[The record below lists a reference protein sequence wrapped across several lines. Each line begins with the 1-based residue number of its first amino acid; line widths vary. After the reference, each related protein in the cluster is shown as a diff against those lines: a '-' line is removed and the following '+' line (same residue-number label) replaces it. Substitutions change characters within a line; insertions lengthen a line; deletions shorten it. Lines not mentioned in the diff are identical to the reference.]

1 MGHYQSCIITEPSI
15 EELINGG
22 SDVAIPD
29 YQSLML
35 PVLKLASDGEEH
47 RMSDVVDSL
56 ATQLNLTEAEREEL
70 LPSGKQPVFNNR
82 VHWAKTYLAQAK
94 LLIGTRRAF
103 FKITERGLDVL
114 AEKVTRIDAKYLR
127 RFDEFNAFVG
137 TDKPGIASSPG
148 VAPTIEDKIISQST
162 PDELLRATIKEVESA
177 LAADLIPRIC
187 AASPAFFERLVVDLL
202 LKMGYGGSRAD
213 AGRALGKTGDGGIDG
228 VIDQDQLGL
237 DRIYIQAKKYDP
249 DNAVSEP
256 DIRNFCGSL
265 GANKA
270 SKGVFVTTSYFIK
283 PAEEFAK
290 RHEYKVVLIDGDLL
304 ARLMIHHSVGVRIVE
319 TMHYKKIDDEFF
331 PDE

>member
-1 MGHYQSCIITEPSI
+1 
-15 EELINGG
+15 
-22 SDVAIPD
+22 
-29 YQSLML
+29 ML
-35 PVLKLASDGEEH
+35 PVLKLAGDGGEH
-47 RMSDVVDSL
+47 RMSDVVETL
-56 ATQLNLTEAEREEL
+56 ADQLKLTEAEREEL

-82 VHWAKTYLAQAK
+82 VHWAKQYLVQAK
-94 LLIGTRRAF
+94 VLVATRRAF
-103 FKITERGLDVL
+103 FKITERGRSVL
-114 AEKVTRIDAKYLR
+114 AENVERIDAKFLR
-127 RFDEFNAFVG
+127 RFDEFNAFVDG
-137 TDKPGIASSPG
+137 GRTGVTPSLNPQVVGEIAVS
-148 VAPTIEDKIISQST
+148 EST
-162 PDELLRATIKEVESA
+162 PDELLRTTIKEVENA

-202 LKMGYGGSRAD
+202 LKMGYGGSRND

-270 SKGVFVTTSYFIK
+270 AKGVFVTTSYFTK
-283 PAEEFAK
+283 PAEEFAE
-290 RHEYKVVLIDGDLL
+290 RHPYKVVLIDGDLL
-304 ARLMIHHSVGVRIVE
+304 ARLMILHSVGVRIVE
-319 TMHYKKIDDEFF
+319 TMHYKKVDDEYF

>member
-1 MGHYQSCIITEPSI
+1 MT
-15 EELINGG
+15 
-22 SDVAIPD
+22 IPD

-35 PVLKLASDGEEH
+35 PVLRIASDGAEH
-47 RMSDVVDSL
+47 RISDVVESL
-56 ATQLNLTEAEREEL
+56 AIQLCLSDAEREEL
-70 LPSGKQPVFNNR
+70 LPSGKQAIFNNR
-82 VHWAKTYLAQAK
+82 VHWARTYLAQAR
-94 LLIGTRRAF
+94 LLEATRRSF
-103 FKITERGLDVL
+103 FKITERGRSVL
-114 AEKVTRIDAKYLR
+114 AENVPRIDAKFLR
-127 RFDEFNAFVG
+127 RFPEFITFVAN
-137 TDKPGIASSPG
+137 DKTAVSQPDAAEL
-148 VAPTIEDKIISQST
+148 VEEKVVSQST

-177 LAADLIPRIC
+177 LAAELIPRIC

-202 LKMGYGGSRAD
+202 LKMGYGGSRAE

-249 DNAVSEP
+249 TNAVSEP

-270 SKGVFVTTSYFIK
+270 AKGVFVTTSYFTK
-283 PAEEFAK
+283 PAEEFAE
-290 RHEYKVVLIDGDLL
+290 RHPYKVVLIDGNLL
-304 ARLMIHHSVGVRIVE
+304 ARLMIRHSVGVRVVE

>member
-1 MGHYQSCIITEPSI
+1 M
-15 EELINGG
+15 
-22 SDVAIPD
+22 AIPD

-35 PVLKLASDGEEH
+35 PVLRLASDGAEH
-47 RMSDVVDSL
+47 RIADVVDSL
-56 ATQLNLTEAEREEL
+56 AEQLKLSDFEREEL

-94 LLIGTRRAF
+94 LLVGTRRAF
-103 FKITERGLDVL
+103 FKITDRGRAAL
-114 AEKVTRIDAKYLR
+114 AENNSRIDAKYLR
-127 RFDEFNAFVG
+127 RFPEFNSFIAGDAKTELPAVDS
-137 TDKPGIASSPG
+137 TPVIDDKAINQG
-148 VAPTIEDKIISQST
+148 T
-162 PDELLRATIKEVESA
+162 PDELLRATIKEVENA
-177 LAADLIPRIC
+177 LAAELIPRIC

-202 LKMGYGGSRAD
+202 LKMGYGGSRAE

-270 SKGVFVTTSYFIK
+270 AKGVFVTTSYFTK
-283 PAEEFAK
+283 PAEDFAE
-290 RHEYKVVLIDGDLL
+290 RHPYKVVLIDGDLL

>member
-137 TDKPGIASSPG
+137 TDKPSIASSPG

-187 AASPAFFERLVVDLL
+187 AASPAFFEWLVVDLL

-213 AGRALGKTGDGGIDG
+213 VGRALGKTGDGGIDG

-270 SKGVFVTTSYFIK
+270 SKGVFVTTSYFTK

>member
-1 MGHYQSCIITEPSI
+1 M
-15 EELINGG
+15 
-22 SDVAIPD
+22 AIPD

-35 PVLKLASDGEEH
+35 PVLKLASDGGEH
-47 RMSDVVDSL
+47 RMSDVVDTL

-94 LLIGTRRAF
+94 LLVSTRRAF
-103 FKITERGLDVL
+103 FKITERGRSVL
-114 AEKVTRIDAKYLR
+114 AENVERIDAKFLR
-127 RFDEFNAFVG
+127 RFDEFNIFAG
-137 TDKPGIASSPG
+137 TDKLGVSSSPD
-148 VAPTIEDKIISQST
+148 VAPMIEENAISQST

-177 LAADLIPRIC
+177 LAAELIPRIC

-202 LKMGYGGSRAD
+202 LKMGYGGS
-213 AGRALGKTGDGGIDG
+213 LGKTGDGGIDG

-237 DRIYIQAKKYDP
+237 DRIYIQAKRYDP

-270 SKGVFVTTSYFIK
+270 AKGVFVTTSYFTK
-283 PAEEFAK
+283 PAEEFAE
-290 RHEYKVVLIDGDLL
+290 RHPYKVVLINGDLL
-304 ARLMIHHSVGVRIVE
+304 ARLMIYHSVGVRIVE

>member
-1 MGHYQSCIITEPSI
+1 MAANI
-15 EELINGG
+15 ECLTLLIRWRTNL
-22 SDVAIPD
+22 I
-29 YQSLML
+29 L
-35 PVLKLASDGEEH
+35 PKS
-47 RMSDVVDSL
+47 
-56 ATQLNLTEAEREEL
+56 EREEL

-82 VHWAKTYLAQAK
+82 VHWAKTYLVQAK
-94 LLIGTRRAF
+94 LLIATRRAF
-103 FKITERGLDVL
+103 FKITERGQSVL
-114 AEKVTRIDAKYLR
+114 AEKVERIDTKFLR
-127 RFDEFNAFVG
+127 RFEEFNVFVANG
-137 TDKPGIASSPG
+137 RTGVTPSTEIAPL
-148 VAPTIEDKIISQST
+148 IEEKTISQST

-177 LAADLIPRIC
+177 LAAELIPRIC

-202 LKMGYGGSRAD
+202 LKMGYGGSRAE
-213 AGRALGKTGDGGIDG
+213 AGRAIGKTGDGGIDG

-237 DRIYIQAKKYDP
+237 DRIYLQAKKYDP

-270 SKGVFVTTSYFIK
+270 SKGVFVTTSYFTK

-304 ARLMIHHSVGVRIVE
+304 AKLMICHSVGVRIVE
-319 TMHYKKIDDEFF
+319 TMHYKKLDDEFF

>member
-15 EELINGG
+15 EELTNGG

-137 TDKPGIASSPG
+137 TDKPSIASSPG

-177 LAADLIPRIC
+177 LGACP
-187 AASPAFFERLVVDLL
+187 
-202 LKMGYGGSRAD
+202 GNG
-213 AGRALGKTGDGGIDG
+213 LG
-228 VIDQDQLGL
+228 
-237 DRIYIQAKKYDP
+237 
-249 DNAVSEP
+249 
-256 DIRNFCGSL
+256 
-265 GANKA
+265 
-270 SKGVFVTTSYFIK
+270 IK
-283 PAEEFAK
+283 
-290 RHEYKVVLIDGDLL
+290 
-304 ARLMIHHSVGVRIVE
+304 
-319 TMHYKKIDDEFF
+319 
-331 PDE
+331 

>member
-1 MGHYQSCIITEPSI
+1 MK
-15 EELINGG
+15 L
-22 SDVAIPD
+22 SD
-29 YQSLML
+29 
-35 PVLKLASDGEEH
+35 
-47 RMSDVVDSL
+47 
-56 ATQLNLTEAEREEL
+56 TEREEL

-103 FKITERGLDVL
+103 FKITDRGRATL
-114 AEKVTRIDAKYLR
+114 AENISRIDAKYLR
-127 RFDEFNAFVG
+127 RFPEFNSFVAG
-137 TDKPGIASSPG
+137 DAKTEPPAADLTPVIDDKP
-148 VAPTIEDKIISQST
+148 ISQST

-177 LAADLIPRIC
+177 LAAELIPRIC
-187 AASPAFFERLVVDLL
+187 AGSPAFFERLVVDLL
-202 LKMGYGGSRAD
+202 LKMGYGGSRAE

-237 DRIYIQAKKYDP
+237 DRIYLQAKKYDP

-270 SKGVFVTTSYFIK
+270 SKGVFVTTSYFTR
-283 PAEEFAK
+283 PAEDFAK
-290 RHEYKVVLIDGDLL
+290 RHEYKVVLIDGALL
-304 ARLMIHHSVGVRIVE
+304 ARLMTHHSVGVRVVE